1 MSQSYDPLS
10 ISDDQLSDKE
20 KAFLDENGY
29 LSLGKLLNDDDLEIL
44 RSLIDSI
51 LQKEGDQAGSELFNT
66 KHIKHPKEEGADRL
80 ANLVNKG
87 EAFDELYTQPKL
99 LAAVTHVLG
108 KNVQLSSLNYRAA
121 IPGKG
126 LQKLHVDWKEPVASG
141 EFKVCN
147 SIWLLDDFT
156 ETNGAT
162 RVVPGSHLLGRVP
175 DDEMEDPEA
184 THPDQILI
192 KAPAGTVVVFN
203 SHIWHGG
210 TVNTTNLPRRS
221 IHSYFCQRDQP
232 QQTDQRKWIT
242 DETLNRITPHARWLL
257 NV

>member
-1 MSQSYDPLS
+1 MSHDLLS
-10 ISDDQLSDKE
+10 KTQKLLLDEE
-20 KAFLDENGY
+20 KAFLDKNGY
-29 LSLGKLLNDDDLEIL
+29 LSLGKLLNDDQLETI
-44 RSLIDSI
+44 RTRVDSI
-51 LQKEGDQAGSELFNT
+51 LQQEGDQAGSELFNS

-87 EAFDELYTQPKL
+87 EAFDELYTLPKL

-108 KNVQLSSLNYRAA
+108 NQIQLSSLNYRAA
-121 IPGKG
+121 LPGNG
-126 LQKLHVDWKEPVASG
+126 LQKLHVDWKEPVAPD

-175 DDEMEDPEA
+175 EDDMEAPEA
-184 THPDQILI
+184 SHPNQILI
-192 KAPAGTVVVFN
+192 QAPAGTVVVFN

-210 TVNTTNLPRRS
+210 TVNRTNLPRRS

-232 QQTDQRKWIT
+232 QQTDQRNWIT
-242 DETLNRITPHARWLL
+242 NETLNRITPQARWLL